1 LSSYVKL
8 TTNPSNPFPSDT
20 LPWLGEK
27 GFREAVGRAEELIE
41 EFQKYRV
48 WDEKLGR
55 TVEKKVGG

>member
-1 LSSYVKL
+1 MGL
-8 TTNPSNPFPSDT
+8 TSDT

-55 TVEKKVGG
+55 TIEKKVGG

>member
-1 LSSYVKL
+1 MGL
-8 TTNPSNPFPSDT
+8 TSDT

-27 GFREAVGRAEELIE
+27 GFREEVGRAEELIE